1 MNKKTR
7 VKPANAIRV
16 MVVISMTAA
25 MTFLMSGTA
34 LANWGP
40 HGGYGVF
47 TTGADT
53 NGNGVIDTGEFVN
66 PDTDACAGCHRAHT
80 AVSEVTWTETG
91 NPGGNQTKNAL
102 LIGSTATTLKEF
114 CYTCHA
120 DSGMGAS
127 TNVQSGVFDTL
138 GADGGPADGT
148 AGAPAD
154 GNGVGYY
161 TYESTEGG
169 ILNGGGF
176 EDMGAAGASITSAH
190 TIDGAG
196 GIAYGGGA
204 DGMPNAGPGTS
215 ISVMDCAACH
225 DPHGSSNYRILKD
238 TVNSVA
244 VGGYDDLTNA
254 VDPNPNPYVISN
266 ELGYPIYTDPDT
278 LTGPPGFR
286 LHRNYGDLDG
296 DGTTEAGDYQP
307 NYTEAMY
314 ARSETSPVTTDAG
327 LSGWCAACHTTYNT
341 TSSSGQL
348 EYNADGYDPA
358 IGYGDVVR
366 HRHPVN
372 VALDTFF
379 GDRHLIVDDLSA
391 ANTPW
396 GDQTWIPLEH
406 DPFDTDD
413 RAANQTNTIHDGDT
427 AGTTSDWM
435 GCLTC
440 HRAHGTDA
448 IMDGY
453 ADSSSNV
460 LPNKDYNDQDS
471 PVYLDADGVPP
482 ANSSVLLR
490 ADNRG
495 VCERCHNK

>member
-1 MNKKTR
+1 MSKKTTS
-7 VKPANAIRV
+7 KLGLSTTRV
-16 MVVISMTAA
+16 MVVIVAIAA

-47 TTGADT
+47 TIGADT
-53 NGNGVIDTGEFVN
+53 NGNGVIDTGELVD

-80 AVSEVTWTETG
+80 AVSQVTWTETG
-91 NPGGNQTKNAL
+91 NPGGNLTKNAL
-102 LIGSTATTLKEF
+102 LIGTTATTLKEF

-120 DSGMGAS
+120 DSGIGAS

-138 GADGGPADGT
+138 GTNGGPT
-148 AGAPAD
+148 
-154 GNGVGYY
+154 GVGYG
-161 TYESTEGG
+161 TTESTESG

-176 EDMGAAGASITSAH
+176 MSLGATASSVTSAH

-204 DGMPNAGPGTS
+204 DGIPNAGPGTA

-238 TVNSVA
+238 TVNGVT
-244 VGGYDDLTNA
+244 VGGYTDLANA
-254 VDPNPNPYVISN
+254 VDPTPNPYVISN
-266 ELGYPIYTDPDT
+266 EVGYPIYTDT
-278 LTGPPGFR
+278 LPVPTGPPGFR

-296 DGTTEAGDYQP
+296 DGITEAGDYQP

-314 ARSETSPVTTDAG
+314 ARSNSTAKG

-372 VALDTFF
+372 VALSTFY
-379 GDRHLIVDDLSA
+379 GDRHLIVDNLSA

-406 DPFDTDD
+406 DAFNTLD
-413 RAANQTNTIHDGDT
+413 RAANQTNTIHDND
-427 AGTTSDWM
+427 GTVGLTSDWM

-440 HRAHGTDA
+440 HRAHGTNA

-453 ADSSSNV
+453 ADSSSNT
-460 LPNKDYNDQDS
+460 LPNRDYNGQDS
-471 PVYLDADGVPP
+471 PVYLNADGVPP
-482 ANSSVLLR
+482 ANSSALLR